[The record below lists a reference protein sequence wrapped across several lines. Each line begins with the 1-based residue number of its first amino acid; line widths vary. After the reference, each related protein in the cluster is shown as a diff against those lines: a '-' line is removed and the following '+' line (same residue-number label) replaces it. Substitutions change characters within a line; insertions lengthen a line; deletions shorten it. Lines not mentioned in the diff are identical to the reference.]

1 MAVSIPTELGFEKIP
16 KLLRQYAVPAI
27 IAMTASSLYNMC
39 DSIFIGQGVGP
50 YAIAGLAITFPLMN
64 LSTAFGTL
72 VGVGASTLMSV
83 LLGQKNYDAANKV
96 MGNSIVMNIA
106 TGVIFTLVSLLF
118 LTPILYFFGGSDN
131 TVSYAREYMIIILGG
146 NIITH
151 LYFGLN
157 SVVRVIGFPK
167 KAMAATILTVVINC
181 ILDPLFIFVFGWGI
195 RGAAIATIISQFI
208 ALLYITK
215 LISNKNNVVHLQRGI
230 YRLSRKIVSQTF
242 SIGLAPFLLHIGACL
257 IVIVLNKQLITY
269 GGDMAVGAYGIINRL
284 GFISIMIVIGLN
296 QGMQPIAGYNF
307 GAKKHERVTSVLNL
321 TIKWATLVTTV
332 SFLVAEIFPRAL
344 TSLFTS
350 DPELIDHTVLG
361 MRIYFCT
368 FPIIGFQM
376 VASNFFQCIGL
387 AKKAIF
393 LSLTRQVIFL
403 LPLLL
408 ILPPIFKIGGVWWAL
423 PASDV
428 MASVMTAY
436 MLYRQKQ
443 IFKESI
449 VKEIEEEKS
458 KGDKLIEEIENE

>member
-16 KLLRQYAVPAI
+16 KLLRQYAVPSI

-50 YAIAGLAITFPLMN
+50 YAIAGLAVTFPLMN

-83 LLGQKNYDAANKV
+83 LLGQKNYQAANRV
-96 MGNSIVMNIA
+96 LGNSIVMNIIS
-106 TGVIFTLVSLLF
+106 GVLFMAVVYAF

-131 TVSYAREYMIIILGG
+131 TVRYAREYMIIILSG

-157 SVVRVIGFPK
+157 NVVRVIGLPK
-167 KAMAATILTVVINC
+167 KAMGATILTVVVNC

-195 RGAAIATIISQFI
+195 RGAAIATVLSQLI
-208 ALLYITK
+208 ALVYILG
-215 LISNKNNVVHLQRGI
+215 LISDKNRVVHLQRGI
-230 YRLSRKIVSQTF
+230 YRLRRKLVSQML

-257 IVIVLNKQLITY
+257 IVIVLNKQLIKY
-269 GGDMAVGAYGIINRL
+269 GGDMAIGAYGIVNRL
-284 GFISIMIVIGLN
+284 GFIAIMIVIGLN
-296 QGMQPIAGYNF
+296 QGMQPIAGYNY
-307 GAKKHERVTSVLNL
+307 GANKHERVTAVLNL
-321 TIKWATLVTTV
+321 TIKWATLITTIA
-332 SFLVAEIFPRAL
+332 FLVAEIFPRAL
-344 TSLFTS
+344 TRLFTS
-350 DPELIDHTVLG
+350 DPELINHTVLG

-387 AKKAIF
+387 VKKAIF

-403 LPLLL
+403 LPLLI
-408 ILPPIFKIGGVWWAL
+408 ILPPLFKIGGVWWAI
-423 PASDV
+423 PASDIF
-428 MASVMTAY
+428 ASVLTAY

-443 IFKESI
+443 IFKSRIALETEALD
-449 VKEIEEEKS
+449 KEE
-458 KGDKLIEEIENE
+458 KLIEEIENE

>member
-16 KLLRQYAVPAI
+16 KLLRQYAVPSI

-50 YAIAGLAITFPLMN
+50 YAIAGLAVTFPLMN

-83 LLGQKNYDAANKV
+83 LLGQKNYQAANRV
-96 MGNSIVMNIA
+96 LGNSIVMNIIS
-106 TGVIFTLVSLLF
+106 GVLFMAVVYAF

-131 TVSYAREYMIIILGG
+131 TVRYAREYMIIILSG

-157 SVVRVIGFPK
+157 NVVRVIGLPK
-167 KAMAATILTVVINC
+167 KAMGATILTVVVNC

-195 RGAAIATIISQFI
+195 RGAAIATVLSQLI
-208 ALLYITK
+208 ALVYILG
-215 LISNKNNVVHLQRGI
+215 LISDKNRVVHLQRGI
-230 YRLSRKIVSQTF
+230 YRLRRKLVSQML

-257 IVIVLNKQLITY
+257 IVIVLNKQLIKY
-269 GGDMAVGAYGIINRL
+269 GGDMAIGAYGIVNRL
-284 GFISIMIVIGLN
+284 GFIAIMIVIGLN
-296 QGMQPIAGYNF
+296 QGMQPIAGYNY
-307 GAKKHERVTSVLNL
+307 GANKHERVTAVLNL
-321 TIKWATLVTTV
+321 TIKWATLITTIA
-332 SFLVAEIFPRAL
+332 FLVAEIFPRAL
-344 TSLFTS
+344 TRLFTS
-350 DPELIDHTVLG
+350 DPELINHTVLG

-387 AKKAIF
+387 VKKAIF

-403 LPLLL
+403 LPLLI
-408 ILPPIFKIGGVWWAL
+408 ILPPIFKIGGVWWAI
-423 PASDV
+423 PASDIF
-428 MASVMTAY
+428 ASVLTAY

-443 IFKESI
+443 IFKSRIAQETEALD
-449 VKEIEEEKS
+449 KEE
-458 KGDKLIEEIENE
+458 KLIEEIENE

>member
-16 KLLRQYAVPAI
+16 KLLRQYAVPSI

-50 YAIAGLAITFPLMN
+50 YAIAGLAVTFPLMN

-83 LLGQKNYDAANKV
+83 LLGQKNYQAANRV
-96 MGNSIVMNIA
+96 LGNSIVMNLIS
-106 TGVIFTLVSLLF
+106 GVLFMAVVYAF

-131 TVSYAREYMIIILGG
+131 TVRYAREYMIIILSG

-157 SVVRVIGFPK
+157 NVVRVIGLPK
-167 KAMAATILTVVINC
+167 KAMGATILTVVVNC

-195 RGAAIATIISQFI
+195 RGAAIATVLSQLI
-208 ALLYITK
+208 ALVYILG
-215 LISNKNNVVHLQRGI
+215 LISDKNRVVHLQRGI
-230 YRLSRKIVSQTF
+230 YRLRRKLVSQML

-257 IVIVLNKQLITY
+257 IVIVLNKQLIKY
-269 GGDMAVGAYGIINRL
+269 GGDMAIGAYGIVNRL
-284 GFISIMIVIGLN
+284 GFIAIMIVIGLN
-296 QGMQPIAGYNF
+296 QGMQPIAGYNY
-307 GAKKHERVTSVLNL
+307 GANKHERVTAVLNL
-321 TIKWATLVTTV
+321 TIKWATLITTIA
-332 SFLVAEIFPRAL
+332 FLVAEIFPRAL
-344 TSLFTS
+344 TRLFTS
-350 DPELIDHTVLG
+350 DPELINHTVLG

-387 AKKAIF
+387 VKKAIF

-403 LPLLL
+403 LPLLI
-408 ILPPIFKIGGVWWAL
+408 ILPPIFKIGGVWWAI
-423 PASDV
+423 PASDIF
-428 MASVMTAY
+428 ASVLTAY

-443 IFKESI
+443 IFKSRIALETEALD
-449 VKEIEEEKS
+449 KEE
-458 KGDKLIEEIENE
+458 KLIEEIENE

>member
-16 KLLRQYAVPAI
+16 KLLRQYAVPSI

-50 YAIAGLAITFPLMN
+50 YAIAGLAVTFPLMN

-83 LLGQKNYDAANKV
+83 LLGQKNYQAANRV
-96 MGNSIVMNIA
+96 LGNSIVMNIIS
-106 TGVIFTLVSLLF
+106 GVLFMAVVYAF

-131 TVSYAREYMIIILGG
+131 TVRYAREYMIIILSG

-157 SVVRVIGFPK
+157 NVVRVIGLPK
-167 KAMAATILTVVINC
+167 KAMGATILTVVVNC

-195 RGAAIATIISQFI
+195 RGAAIATVLSQLI
-208 ALLYITK
+208 ALVYILG
-215 LISNKNNVVHLQRGI
+215 LISDKNRVVHLQRGI
-230 YRLSRKIVSQTF
+230 YRLRRKLVSQML

-257 IVIVLNKQLITY
+257 IVIVLNKQLIKY
-269 GGDMAVGAYGIINRL
+269 GGDMAIGAYGIVNRL
-284 GFISIMIVIGLN
+284 GFIAIMIVIGLN
-296 QGMQPIAGYNF
+296 QGMQPIAGYNY
-307 GAKKHERVTSVLNL
+307 GANKHERVTAVLNL
-321 TIKWATLVTTV
+321 TIKWATLITTIA
-332 SFLVAEIFPRAL
+332 FLVAEIFPRAL
-344 TSLFTS
+344 TRLFTS
-350 DPELIDHTVLG
+350 DPELINHTVLG

-387 AKKAIF
+387 VKKAIF

-403 LPLLL
+403 LPLLI
-408 ILPPIFKIGGVWWAL
+408 ILPPIFKIGGVWWAI
-423 PASDV
+423 PASDIF
-428 MASVMTAY
+428 ASVLTAY

-443 IFKESI
+443 IFKSRIALETEALD
-449 VKEIEEEKS
+449 KEE
-458 KGDKLIEEIENE
+458 KLIEEIENE

>member
-16 KLLRQYAVPAI
+16 KLLRQYAVPSI

-50 YAIAGLAITFPLMN
+50 YAIAGLAVTFPLMN

-83 LLGQKNYDAANKV
+83 LLGQKNYHAANRV
-96 MGNSIVMNIA
+96 LGNSIVMNIIS
-106 TGVIFTLVSLLF
+106 GVLFMAVVYAF

-131 TVSYAREYMIIILGG
+131 TVRYAREYMIIILSG

-157 SVVRVIGFPK
+157 NVVRVIGLPK
-167 KAMAATILTVVINC
+167 KAMGATILTVVVNC

-195 RGAAIATIISQFI
+195 RGAAIATVLSQLI
-208 ALLYITK
+208 ALVYILG
-215 LISNKNNVVHLQRGI
+215 LISDKNRVVHLQRGI
-230 YRLSRKIVSQTF
+230 YRLRRKLVSQML

-257 IVIVLNKQLITY
+257 IVIVLNKQLIKY
-269 GGDMAVGAYGIINRL
+269 GGDMAIGAYGIVNRL
-284 GFISIMIVIGLN
+284 GFIAIMIVIGLN
-296 QGMQPIAGYNF
+296 QGMQPIAGYNY
-307 GAKKHERVTSVLNL
+307 GANKHERVTAVLNL
-321 TIKWATLVTTV
+321 TIKWATLITTIA
-332 SFLVAEIFPRAL
+332 FLVAEIFPRAL
-344 TSLFTS
+344 TRLFTS
-350 DPELIDHTVLG
+350 DPELINHTVLG

-376 VASNFFQCIGL
+376 VVSNFFQCIGL
-387 AKKAIF
+387 VKKAIF

-403 LPLLL
+403 LPLLI
-408 ILPPIFKIGGVWWAL
+408 ILPPIFKIGGVWWAI
-423 PASDV
+423 PASDIF
-428 MASVMTAY
+428 ASVLTAY

-443 IFKESI
+443 IFKSRIALETEALD
-449 VKEIEEEKS
+449 KEE
-458 KGDKLIEEIENE
+458 KLIEEIENE